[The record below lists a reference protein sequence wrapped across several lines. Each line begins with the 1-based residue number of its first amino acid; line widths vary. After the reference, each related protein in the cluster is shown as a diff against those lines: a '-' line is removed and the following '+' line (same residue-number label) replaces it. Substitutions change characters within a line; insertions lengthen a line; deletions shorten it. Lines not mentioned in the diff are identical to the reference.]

1 MGNSNIS
8 SYLYKFCER
17 ILTHA
22 TTFVVSIIL
31 ARLLSPSDYGTLSI
45 IMFFVVFIQVIIE
58 GGLSSALIQKK
69 DTTNKDYDISL
80 TITLLMALAFYVILF
95 FVSNTLEKWL
105 MMQGLSDYLCVVALI
120 LFPSAFLSVYKAKLV
135 REMMFKTQMYVTFV
149 GAVVSGIIGII
160 VAYLGYG
167 IWALIAQQMS
177 TSIIM
182 FVLYAL
188 ITKWMPKIVFRT
200 DYRRAKQ
207 LYDYG
212 WKIMLTNLLVR
223 GNNEIMGLAIGKCC
237 SPAVLGLY
245 DRGKQ
250 FPQAAAENIE
260 STVQG
265 VLFPILSRTQ
275 DDKTILIQ
283 RLRRIQIMMSYI
295 SFFLL
300 AVIAGASTSFIPILL
315 TDKWSECIPYL
326 ILWCVCYL
334 PSVPS
339 IIAVT
344 AINSVGNSD
353 MTLKR
358 QILSTTPSLIAC
370 LVVII
375 LTQNVLWVLIV
386 KIIMIPYFYGITAF
400 YLAKSIPYNYR
411 DQIKDILPSLFVSI
425 CVFLGVYYMSYM
437 HINNFLL
444 LTFQCF
450 VAFVILIILSSLFRL
465 EGYIMIKDL
474 IKGHLKNRS
483 LWECF

>member
-1 MGNSNIS
+1 MGKSNIS
-8 SYLYKFCER
+8 SYLYKFSER

-31 ARLLSPSDYGTLSI
+31 ARLLSPADYGTLSL
-45 IMFFVVFIQVIIE
+45 IMVFVVFIQVIIE

-69 DTTNKDYDISL
+69 DTTNKDYDITL
-80 TITLLMALAFYVILF
+80 TITLLMALAFYLLLC
-95 FVSNTLEKWL
+95 FVSNSLETWL
-105 MMQGLSDYLCVVALI
+105 KMQGLSEYIRVVALI
-120 LFPSAFLSVYKAKLV
+120 LFPSALLSIYKAKFV

-149 GAVVSGIIGII
+149 GAFVSGLVGIV
-160 VAYLGYG
+160 VAYKGYG
-167 IWALIAQQMS
+167 IWALIVQQML
-177 TSIIM
+177 TSVLM
-182 FVLYAL
+182 VVLYAF
-188 ITKWMPKIVFRT
+188 ITKWMPKIVFSA
-200 DYRRAKQ
+200 DYGRVKD
-207 LYDYG
+207 LYNYG
-212 WKIMLTNLLVR
+212 WKIMMTNLLVR

-260 STVQG
+260 STVQS

-283 RLRRIQIMMSYI
+283 CLRRIQIMMSYI

-315 TDKWSECIPYL
+315 TDRWSDCIPYL
-326 ILWCVCYL
+326 ILWCVCYV

-358 QILSTTPSLIAC
+358 QLLSTIPSLLVC
-370 LVVII
+370 LIVVI
-375 LTQNVLWVLIV
+375 LTKDVLWVLIA
-386 KIIMIPYFYGITAF
+386 KIIMIPYFYGITSF
-400 YLAKSIPYNYR
+400 YLSKSIPYSFKE
-411 DQIKDILPSLFVSI
+411 QMKDILPSFVVSVV
-425 CVFLGVYYMSYM
+425 VFFGVYGFSYLNM
-437 HINNFLL
+437 NAYATLSI
-444 LTFQCF
+444 QC
-450 VAFVILIILSSLFRL
+450 VAACLIIVLFSSLFRL
-465 EGYIMIKDL
+465 EGFLLIKDVVMGY
-474 IKGHLKNRS
+474 IKK
-483 LWECF
+483 